1 MIIMEALHLYC
12 VIGNGMELESGP
24 IGLPVRG
31 TQTGLPV
38 RGTCLPSRGDRQ
50 AQTGLDGRQVS
61 AIHHLDLA
69 AVVGPATVRAYKSM
83 KKEEVIPYLFA
94 HQAVI
99 EKILAEHTVVPVK
112 FGTTARDEEEVRRI
126 LEKGY
131 PQLRAAL
138 EAMEGKI
145 ELDVVAL
152 WRDLDSILQ
161 EIGEEEEIQR
171 ARAAIATRSPDET
184 TEERVRIGKMVKARL
199 DRRREERATEIVEA
213 LEGLAQDLLPHALLD
228 DRMILN
234 TAVLVERSRE
244 GEVGQALDRLN
255 GRWAG
260 RVDFRCVG
268 PLPPYSFSTVEI
280 RRFEAE
286 EVERA
291 RRLLG
296 LGERAGP
303 LDVKAAYRR
312 LAHQCHPDK
321 APVRQGTG
329 ERFEEVTEAYRLL
342 SDYCEAGGQTHPGAE
357 ATGVIAVK
365 LFRWGREDGVA

>member
-24 IGLPVRG
+24 I
-31 TQTGLPV
+31 GLPV

-99 EKILAEHTVVPVK
+99 EKVLERRTVVPVK
-112 FGTTARDEEEVRRI
+112 FGTMARDGEEVRTI

-152 WRDLDSILQ
+152 WRDLDSVLK

-171 ARAAIATRSPDET
+171 ARAAIENRPPKET
-184 TEERVRIGKMVKARL
+184 TEERVRIGQLVKARL
-199 DRRREERATEIVEA
+199 DRCREERAAEIVEA
-213 LEGLAQDLLPHALLD
+213 LEGLVLDMCPHAVAD
-228 DRMILN
+228 DWMILN

-244 GEVGQALDRLN
+244 GEVGQALHGLN
-255 GRWAG
+255 GRYAE

-286 EVERA
+286 QIERA

-296 LGERAGP
+296 LGEKAGP
-303 LDVKAAYRR
+303 PDVKAAYRR
-312 LAHQCHPDK
+312 LVHQCHPDT
-321 APVRQGTG
+321 APDRQGTDK
-329 ERFEEVTEAYRLL
+329 RFEQVTEAYRLL
-342 SDYCEAGGQTHPGAE
+342 ADYYEAARQAHPGADP
-357 ATGVIAVK
+357 ADVVAVK
-365 LFRWGREDGVA
+365 LFRWGAEACGV